1 MLTVGQGDLLGL
13 STAVTPCRG
22 LSETQDRN
30 KNTNSNLSS
39 LQINHNNRQT
49 HSRWSEGLPGTP
61 FRITG
66 ANKINTAKNTS
77 EYSSVYGGQKS
88 DASSPGYVLPLKY
101 LLEHLMALPA
111 VESSRYW
118 LSADFRSGSGH
129 WSAKPGLLNQTM
141 FTEAKC

>member
-88 DASSPGYVLPLKY
+88 DASSPGYV
-101 LLEHLMALPA
+101 MALPA